1 LVGANISEASYDG
14 LRFFIFIFAST
25 NNINTMKISATLKSA
40 FNYLGSTVQ
49 TNDVAKQVSIPAK
62 STGWGSSVNGGELL
76 LLSLATCFCN
86 DIYRE
91 AAKRNIIVK
100 NVEVTA
106 TADFGAEGE
115 AGSNFRYRAD
125 VNADASPEEIK
136 ALIAHTDRVAEIH
149 NTLRKGIAISI
160 E

>member
-1 LVGANISEASYDG
+1 
-14 LRFFIFIFAST
+14 
-25 NNINTMKISATLKSA
+25 MKISATLKSA
-40 FNYLGSTVQ
+40 FDHLESTVQ
-49 TNDVAKQVSIPAK
+49 TNDAAKQVPISAK

-91 AAKRNIIVK
+91 AAKRNIDVK
-100 NVEVTA
+100 DVEVTV

-115 AGSNFRYRAD
+115 PGSNFRYKAN
-125 VNADASPEEIK
+125 VNADAPPEEIK
-136 ALIAHTDRVAEIH
+136 ALIAHTDQVAEIH
-149 NTLRKGIAISI
+149 NTLRKGVAVSI